1 MATAGSLE
9 NTYNLSVNVP
19 IRSIIIT
26 TWYLAIIGSFHRRW
40 FTCITIQDIEKD
52 KIRLISLLVLHWAFT
67 SRKIIKKPDPCKSS
81 HRGTCLSEW
90 VDNTYGR
97 LEWATL
103 LNESSASYL
112 LFLTVEGQHKPILSH
127 VLWNRGMF
135 AFKCRRLLSWQFGRN
150 CQINECRK

>member
-26 TWYLAIIGSFHRRW
+26 TRYLAIIGSFHRRW

-52 KIRLISLLVLHWAFT
+52 KIRLIPLLVLPWAFT
-67 SRKIIKKPDPCKSS
+67 SRKIIKNQILARVAIVVRACPNGHTILTGD
-81 HRGTCLSEW
+81 L
-90 VDNTYGR
+90 YGQKTNRAR
-97 LEWATL
+97 LI
-103 LNESSASYL
+103 YC
-112 LFLTVEGQHKPILSH
+112 FLQWRHKPTSSY
-127 VLWNRGMF
+127 VLRNTGMS
-135 AFKCRRLLSWQFGRN
+135 AFKCRRLLSGQFGRN